1 MKTRSRIAP
10 ERVQMSAVADH
21 RGSARP
27 AKRHVPQSKPALPL
41 VSWEDVLGRR

>member
-1 MKTRSRIAP
+1 MKTRSKTAP
-10 ERVQMSAVADH
+10 ERVQKPAVAD
-21 RGSARP
+21 RRCSVRP